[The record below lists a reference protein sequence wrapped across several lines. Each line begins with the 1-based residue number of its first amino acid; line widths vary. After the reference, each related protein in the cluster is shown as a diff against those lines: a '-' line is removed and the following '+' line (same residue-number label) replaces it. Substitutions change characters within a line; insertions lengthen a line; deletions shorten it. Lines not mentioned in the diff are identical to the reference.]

1 MIFYDRLP
9 YFSARNSRKLIDFQL
24 EVFMITKAISL
35 LDQPADFIVK
45 AFHFGIADMLECP
58 EADNSVKVSAA

>member
-1 MIFYDRLP
+1 
-9 YFSARNSRKLIDFQL
+9 
-24 EVFMITKAISL
+24 MITKAISL

-58 EADNSVKVSAA
+58 ETDNSVKVSAA